1 MKNRFWPKTK
11 LTEAEFA
18 AIVECWCGGMTATE
32 SADVLEARGM
42 KVSRQS
48 IEKKF
53 LELGD
58 YIFRK
63 FTLPVAIRHVREAYP
78 DARLSDAKIEDAEL
92 SGLWGELT
100 GKVVH
105 SEFRKRG
112 VPYPNQDIVNVLRE
126 RWRKF
131 NGLSMSTFRSH
142 VGFAALM
149 TLPTV
154 KRHPEAAQKFV
165 LVLLEHDPL

>member
-1 MKNRFWPKTK
+1 MKNRFWRKTK
-11 LTEAEFA
+11 LSEAEFA

-32 SADVLEARGM
+32 STDVLEARGM

-48 IEKKF
+48 VEKKF

-58 YIFRK
+58 YFYRK
-63 FTLPVAIRHVREAYP
+63 FMLPVSLRHVREAHP
-78 DARLSDAKIEDAEL
+78 DVRLSDAKIEGIEL
-92 SGLWGELT
+92 SGFWGELT

-105 SEFRKRG
+105 SEFRNLG

-131 NGLSMSTFRSH
+131 SGLSMNTFRSH

-149 TLPTV
+149 TLPTI
-154 KRHPEAAQKFV
+154 KSNPELAQKFV
-165 LVLLEHDPL
+165 LFLLQHDPL